1 MFADA
6 DGRPLEY
13 THGIETI
20 YKGETVALLLVLFI
34 AFFVVVFLFL
44 LPILFS
50 LQAVGSLF
58 VYPKQLLAIFGN
70 KILRRNHALEHA
82 TIVVMM
88 EREPGRRLN
97 GFSTDDGFFVQG
109 VRSLNEVESAA
120 REAIRRLQ
128 NGEKGLAVHR
138 NCGTTIVAANLLA
151 AVFFLAALGIGW
163 LYLHWPL
170 YLLILGS
177 VALAFALRVPLSLL
191 LQRFVTTD
199 ADLSNAEVG
208 WVEPA
213 NPGDL
218 KNGIFGL
225 LLAATTVR
233 VRVFHTDPDAVEI
246 IRDDGA
252 IVR

>member
-1 MFADA
+1 
-6 DGRPLEY
+6 
-13 THGIETI
+13 
-20 YKGETVALLLVLFI
+20 VALLLVLFI

-58 VYPKQLLAIFGN
+58 IYPKQLRAIFGN

-88 EREPGRRLN
+88 EREPGRKLN

-109 VRSLNEVESAA
+109 VRSISEVESAA
-120 REAIRRLQ
+120 REAMRRLQ
-128 NGEKGLAVHR
+128 NGEKRLAIHR

-151 AVFFLAALGIGW
+151 AIFFLLALGFFI
-163 LYLHWPL
+163 YLGGNP
-170 YLLILGS
+170 YFMILGS
-177 VALAFALRVPLSLL
+177 VVLAFVLRIPLSLI

-199 ADLSNAEVG
+199 ADLTNAEVG

-213 NPGDL
+213 QPGDL
-218 KNGIFGL
+218 RSGIFGL
-225 LLAATTVR
+225 LLAASTVQ

-246 IRDDGA
+246 FRDDGA

>member
-1 MFADA
+1 M
-6 DGRPLEY
+6 
-13 THGIETI
+13 
-20 YKGETVALLLVLFI
+20 ALLVVLFI
-34 AFFVVVFLFL
+34 AFFVIAFLFL

-58 VYPKQLLAIFGN
+58 VYPRQLRAIFGN

-88 EREPGRRLN
+88 EREPGRKLN

-109 VRSLNEVESAA
+109 VRSISEVESAA
-120 REAIRRLQ
+120 REAMRRLQ
-128 NGEKGLAVHR
+128 NGEKRLAIHR

-151 AVFFLAALGIGW
+151 AVFFLVTLGVF
-163 LYLHWPL
+163 LYLGVGNL
-170 YLLILGS
+170 YLMILGS
-177 VALAFALRVPLSLL
+177 VILAFALRIPLSLL

-199 ADLSNAEVG
+199 ANLANAEVG

-213 NPGDL
+213 QPGDL
-218 KNGIFGL
+218 KSGIFGL
-225 LLAATTVR
+225 LLAASTVR

-246 IRDDGA
+246 FRDDGA

>member
-1 MFADA
+1 M
-6 DGRPLEY
+6 
-13 THGIETI
+13 
-20 YKGETVALLLVLFI
+20 VLFI

-58 VYPKQLLAIFGN
+58 VYPRQLRAVFGN

-109 VRSLNEVESAA
+109 VRSISEVESAA
-120 REAIRRLQ
+120 REAMRRLQ
-128 NGEKGLAVHR
+128 NGEKRLAIHR

-151 AVFFLAALGIGW
+151 AIFFLVAIGLAF
-163 LYLHWPL
+163 LYLGGSYL
-170 YLLILGS
+170 YLMILGS
-177 VALAFALRVPLSLL
+177 VVLALALRIPLSLL

-199 ADLSNAEVG
+199 ADLRNAEVG

-213 NPGDL
+213 QPGDL
-218 KNGIFGL
+218 KSGIFGF
-225 LLAATTVR
+225 LLAASTVQ

-246 IRDDGA
+246 FRDDGA

>member
-1 MFADA
+1 
-6 DGRPLEY
+6 
-13 THGIETI
+13 
-20 YKGETVALLLVLFI
+20 VALLVVLFI
-34 AFFVVVFLFL
+34 AFFVIAFLFL

-58 VYPKQLLAIFGN
+58 VYPRQLKAIFGN
-70 KILRRNHALEHA
+70 RILRRNHALEHA

-109 VRSLNEVESAA
+109 VRSIAEVESAA

-128 NGEKGLAVHR
+128 NGEKGLAIHR

-151 AVFFLAALGIGW
+151 AILFLLALGLG
-163 LYLHWPL
+163 LYLGGNI
-170 YLLILGS
+170 YLMILGS
-177 VALAFALRVPLSLL
+177 VVLAFALRIPLSLI

-199 ADLSNAEVG
+199 ADLKNAEVG

-213 NPGDL
+213 QPGDL
-218 KNGIFGL
+218 KSGVFGL
-225 LLAATTVR
+225 LLAASTVR

-246 IRDDGA
+246 LRDDGA

>member
-1 MFADA
+1 
-6 DGRPLEY
+6 
-13 THGIETI
+13 
-20 YKGETVALLLVLFI
+20 VALLLVLFI

-58 VYPKQLLAIFGN
+58 VYPRQLRAIFGN
-70 KILRRNHALEHA
+70 RILRRNHALEHA

-88 EREPGRRLN
+88 EREPGRKLN

-109 VRSLNEVESAA
+109 VRSIAEVESAA
-120 REAIRRLQ
+120 REAVRRLQ
-128 NGEKGLAVHR
+128 NGEKGLAIHR

-151 AVFFLAALGIGW
+151 AIFFLLALGLV
-163 LYLHWPL
+163 LYLGGSYL
-170 YLLILGS
+170 YLMILGS
-177 VALAFALRVPLSLL
+177 VVLAVALRVPLSLL

-199 ADLSNAEVG
+199 ADLKNAEVG

-213 NPGDL
+213 QPGDL
-218 KNGIFGL
+218 RSGIFGL
-225 LLAATTVR
+225 LLAASTVQ

-246 IRDDGA
+246 FRDDGA

>member
-1 MFADA
+1 M
-6 DGRPLEY
+6 
-13 THGIETI
+13 
-20 YKGETVALLLVLFI
+20 ALLLVLFI
-34 AFFVVVFLFL
+34 AFVVVVFLFL

-58 VYPKQLLAIFGN
+58 VYPRQLKAVFGN
-70 KILRRNHALEHA
+70 RILRRNHALEHG
-82 TIVVMM
+82 TIAVMM
-88 EREPGRRLN
+88 EREPGRKLN

-109 VRSLNEVESAA
+109 VRSLAEVESAA

-151 AVFFLAALGIGW
+151 AIFFLFALGLGL
-163 LYLHWPL
+163 LYLGGNYL

-177 VALAFALRVPLSLL
+177 VVLAFVLRVPLSLL

-199 ADLSNAEVG
+199 ADLKNAEVG

-213 NPGDL
+213 QPGDL
-218 KNGIFGL
+218 KSGIFGL
-225 LLAATTVR
+225 LLAASTVQ

-246 IRDDGA
+246 FRDDGA

>member
-1 MFADA
+1 
-6 DGRPLEY
+6 
-13 THGIETI
+13 
-20 YKGETVALLLVLFI
+20 VALLLVLFI

-58 VYPKQLLAIFGN
+58 VYPRQLRAIFGN
-70 KILRRNHALEHA
+70 RILRRNHALEHA

-88 EREPGRRLN
+88 EREPGRKLN

-109 VRSLNEVESAA
+109 VRSIAEVESAA
-120 REAIRRLQ
+120 REAVRRLQ
-128 NGEKGLAVHR
+128 NGEKGLAIHR

-151 AVFFLAALGIGW
+151 ALFFLLALGLV
-163 LYLHWPL
+163 LYLGGSYL
-170 YLLILGS
+170 YLMILGS
-177 VALAFALRVPLSLL
+177 VVLAVALRVPLSLL

-199 ADLSNAEVG
+199 ADLKNAEVG

-213 NPGDL
+213 QPGDL
-218 KNGIFGL
+218 RSGIFGL
-225 LLAATTVR
+225 LLAASTVQ

-246 IRDDGA
+246 FRDDGA

>member
-1 MFADA
+1 
-6 DGRPLEY
+6 
-13 THGIETI
+13 
-20 YKGETVALLLVLFI
+20 VALLVVLFI
-34 AFFVVVFLFL
+34 AFFVIAFLFL

-58 VYPKQLLAIFGN
+58 VYPRQLRSIFGN
-70 KILRRNHALEHA
+70 RILRRNHALEHA

-88 EREPGRRLN
+88 EREPGRKLN

-109 VRSLNEVESAA
+109 VRSISEVESAA
-120 REAIRRLQ
+120 REAMRRLQ
-128 NGEKGLAVHR
+128 NGEKRLAIHR

-151 AVFFLAALGIGW
+151 AVFFLVTLGFFLYFGVGN
-163 LYLHWPL
+163 LYLM
-170 YLLILGS
+170 ILGS
-177 VALAFALRVPLSLL
+177 LVLAFALRIPLSLI

-199 ADLSNAEVG
+199 ADLTNAEVG

-213 NPGDL
+213 QPGDL
-218 KNGIFGL
+218 KSGIFGL
-225 LLAATTVR
+225 LLAASTVR

-246 IRDDGA
+246 FRDDGA

>member
-1 MFADA
+1 
-6 DGRPLEY
+6 
-13 THGIETI
+13 
-20 YKGETVALLLVLFI
+20 VALLLVLFV

-58 VYPKQLLAIFGN
+58 VYPRQLRAVFGN
-70 KILRRNHALEHA
+70 RILRRNHALEHA

-88 EREPGRRLN
+88 EREPGRKLN

-109 VRSLNEVESAA
+109 VRSIAEVESAA
-120 REAIRRLQ
+120 REAMRRLQ
-128 NGEKGLAVHR
+128 KGEKRLAIHR
-138 NCGTTIVAANLLA
+138 NCGTTLVAANLLA
-151 AVFFLAALGIGW
+151 AVFFLIALGLGL
-163 LYLHWPL
+163 LYLGGSYL

-177 VALAFALRVPLSLL
+177 VVLAFALRVPLSLF

-199 ADLSNAEVG
+199 ADLRNAEVG

-213 NPGDL
+213 QLGDL
-218 KNGIFGL
+218 KSGIFGL
-225 LLAATTVR
+225 LLAASTVQ

-246 IRDDGA
+246 FRDDGA

>member
-1 MFADA
+1 
-6 DGRPLEY
+6 
-13 THGIETI
+13 
-20 YKGETVALLLVLFI
+20 VALLVVLFI
-34 AFFVVVFLFL
+34 ALFVVMFLFL

-58 VYPKQLLAIFGN
+58 VYPRQLRAIFGN

-88 EREPGRRLN
+88 EREPGRKLN
-97 GFSTDDGFFVQG
+97 GFSTDEGFFVQG
-109 VRSLNEVESAA
+109 VRSIAEVESAA

-128 NGEKGLAVHR
+128 NGEKGLAIHR
-138 NCGTTIVAANLLA
+138 NCGTTIVAANMLA
-151 AVFFLAALGIGW
+151 AIFFLVSLGLGF
-163 LYLHWPL
+163 LYLGGSYL

-177 VALAFALRVPLSLL
+177 VVLAFALRVPLSLL

-199 ADLSNAEVG
+199 ADLTNAEVG

-213 NPGDL
+213 KLGDL
-218 KNGIFGL
+218 RSGIFGL
-225 LLAATTVR
+225 LLAASTVQ
-233 VRVFHTDPDAVEI
+233 VRVFHTDPDEVEI
-246 IRDDGA
+246 FRDDGA

>member
-1 MFADA
+1 
-6 DGRPLEY
+6 
-13 THGIETI
+13 
-20 YKGETVALLLVLFI
+20 VALLFVLFV

-58 VYPKQLLAIFGN
+58 VYPKQLRAIFGN

-88 EREPGRRLN
+88 EREPGRKLN

-109 VRSLNEVESAA
+109 VRSISEVESAA
-120 REAIRRLQ
+120 REALRRLKS
-128 NGEKGLAVHR
+128 GEKRLAIHR

-151 AVFFLAALGIGW
+151 AIFFLVALGLGF
-163 LYLHWPL
+163 LYLDMGIDL
-170 YLLILGS
+170 YLMILGS
-177 VALAFALRVPLSLL
+177 VVLAFALRIPLSLL

-199 ADLSNAEVG
+199 ADLTNAEVG

-213 NPGDL
+213 QPGDL
-218 KNGIFGL
+218 KSGIFGL
-225 LLAATTVR
+225 LLAASTVR

-246 IRDDGA
+246 FRDDGA

>member
-1 MFADA
+1 
-6 DGRPLEY
+6 
-13 THGIETI
+13 
-20 YKGETVALLLVLFI
+20 LFI
-34 AFFVVVFLFL
+34 AFFVIAFLFL

-58 VYPKQLLAIFGN
+58 VYPRQLKAIFGN
-70 KILRRNHALEHA
+70 RILRRNHALEHA

-109 VRSLNEVESAA
+109 VRSIAEVESAA

-128 NGEKGLAVHR
+128 NGEKGLAIHR

-151 AVFFLAALGIGW
+151 AILFLLALGLG
-163 LYLHWPL
+163 LYLGGNI
-170 YLLILGS
+170 YLMILGS
-177 VALAFALRVPLSLL
+177 VVLAFALRIPLSLI

-199 ADLSNAEVG
+199 ADLKNAEVG

-213 NPGDL
+213 QPGDL
-218 KNGIFGL
+218 KSGVFGL
-225 LLAATTVR
+225 LLAASTVR

-246 IRDDGA
+246 LRDDGA

>member
-1 MFADA
+1 M
-6 DGRPLEY
+6 
-13 THGIETI
+13 
-20 YKGETVALLLVLFI
+20 ALLLVLFI
-34 AFFVVVFLFL
+34 ALFVVVFLFL

-58 VYPKQLLAIFGN
+58 VYPRQLRAIFGN
-70 KILRRNHALEHA
+70 RILRRNHALEHA

-109 VRSLNEVESAA
+109 VRSIAEVESAA
-120 REAIRRLQ
+120 REAVRRLQ
-128 NGEKGLAVHR
+128 NGEKRLAIHR

-151 AVFFLAALGIGW
+151 AIFFLVSLGLGLVFLGGNW
-163 LYLHWPL
+163 DL
-170 YLLILGS
+170 YLLIVGS
-177 VALAFALRVPLSLL
+177 VVLAFALRIPLSLL

-199 ADLSNAEVG
+199 PDLKNAEVG

-213 NPGDL
+213 QPGDL
-218 KNGIFGL
+218 RSGIFGL
-225 LLAATTVR
+225 LLAASTVQ

-246 IRDDGA
+246 FRDDGA

>member
-1 MFADA
+1 
-6 DGRPLEY
+6 
-13 THGIETI
+13 
-20 YKGETVALLLVLFI
+20 VALLVVLFI
-34 AFFVVVFLFL
+34 ALFVIAFLFL

-58 VYPKQLLAIFGN
+58 VYPKQLRAIFGN

-88 EREPGRRLN
+88 EKEPGRKLN

-109 VRSLNEVESAA
+109 VRSISEVESAA
-120 REAIRRLQ
+120 REAMRRLQ
-128 NGEKGLAVHR
+128 NGEKRLAIHR

-151 AVFFLAALGIGW
+151 AILFLATLGAF
-163 LYLHWPL
+163 LYLDVGNL
-170 YLLILGS
+170 YLMILGS
-177 VALAFALRVPLSLL
+177 VVLAFALRIPLSLI

-199 ADLSNAEVG
+199 AHLTNAEVG

-213 NPGDL
+213 QPGDL
-218 KNGIFGL
+218 RSGIFGL
-225 LLAATTVR
+225 LLAASTVQ
-233 VRVFHTDPDAVEI
+233 VRVFHTDPEAVEI
-246 IRDDGA
+246 FRDDGA

>member
-1 MFADA
+1 
-6 DGRPLEY
+6 
-13 THGIETI
+13 
-20 YKGETVALLLVLFI
+20 VALLFVLFV
-34 AFFVVVFLFL
+34 AFLVIVFLFL

-58 VYPKQLLAIFGN
+58 VYPRQLRAIFGN

-88 EREPGRRLN
+88 EREPGRKLN

-109 VRSLNEVESAA
+109 VRSISEVESAA
-120 REAIRRLQ
+120 REAMRRLQ
-128 NGEKGLAVHR
+128 SGEKRLAIHR

-151 AVFFLAALGIGW
+151 AIFFLVTLGLGF
-163 LYLHWPL
+163 LYLDMGVDL
-170 YLLILGS
+170 YLMILGS
-177 VALAFALRVPLSLL
+177 VVLAFALRIPLSLL

-199 ADLSNAEVG
+199 ADLTNAEVG

-213 NPGDL
+213 QPGDL
-218 KNGIFGL
+218 KSGIFGL
-225 LLAATTVR
+225 LLAASTVQ

-246 IRDDGA
+246 FRDDGA